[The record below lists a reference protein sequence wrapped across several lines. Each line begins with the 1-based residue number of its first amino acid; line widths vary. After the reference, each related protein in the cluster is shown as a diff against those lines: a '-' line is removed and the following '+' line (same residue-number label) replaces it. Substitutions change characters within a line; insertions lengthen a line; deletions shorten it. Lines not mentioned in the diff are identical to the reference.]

1 MSFTGSSSEAF
12 AREACTQLG
21 VALAITGLAGFATP
35 HFPGL
40 DTGFAHATLLM
51 TTGALGIVVGGM
63 TRPDVAMGFAAAVG
77 EVFLLLGI
85 LGFVVGE
92 PVATPHADGPTS
104 VLRLGALELG
114 AFDHVLHL
122 LIGAVFAGAAWIA
135 WSRSE
140 RTRPHIAGTPT
151 IHTHA

>member
-1 MSFTGSSSEAF
+1 MSVTGQNSEAF

-21 VALAITGLAGFATP
+21 VALSILGLAGFATP
-35 HFPGL
+35 YLPGL
-40 DTGFAHATLLM
+40 DMGFAHVSLLL
-51 TTGALGIVVGGM
+51 TTGALGIVIGGK
-63 TRPDVAMGFAAAVG
+63 TTHDVALGFVAAAG

-85 LGFVVGE
+85 LGFLVAE
-92 PVATPHADGPTS
+92 PVAAPQLGGPAS

-114 AFDHVLHL
+114 PFDHVLHL
-122 LIGAVFAGAAWIA
+122 VIGAVFAGAAWFA